1 MRPRSALPQEA
12 ELEMMQ
18 MVLAGAGA
26 AWSAAAIDSL
36 VETILTPG
44 PAIRMFGRS
53 IAFTGPRAETIVL
66 TLLGLSVGAILAVA
80 GAWVGQTLR
89 ASSWRKELERRSE
102 QRALE
107 EAGLMAKN
115 DLLTWRVE
123 DLQRQADVLLVKRD
137 ELLDE
142 LSAVAAR
149 TTELRTKARRS
160 RKTLERLS
168 KELVVTPDLESL
180 EDRS

>member
-1 MRPRSALPQEA
+1 VDSAQEA
-12 ELEMMQ
+12 DLEMMQ
-18 MVLAGAGA
+18 MLLAAAGA
-26 AWSAAAIDSL
+26 AWSAVAIDSI

-44 PAIRMFGRS
+44 SAVRMFGRS
-53 IAFTGPRAETIVL
+53 IAFTDPRGEVVVL
-66 TLLGLSVGAILAVA
+66 TLLGVSVGAILAVA
-80 GAWVGQTLR
+80 ATWVWQTLR
-89 ASSWRKELERRSE
+89 VSSWRKELERRNE
-102 QRALE
+102 QRVLE
-107 EAGLMAKN
+107 EAGMVAKN

-168 KELVVTPDLESL
+168 QELVVTPDLESL
-180 EDRS
+180 EDLS